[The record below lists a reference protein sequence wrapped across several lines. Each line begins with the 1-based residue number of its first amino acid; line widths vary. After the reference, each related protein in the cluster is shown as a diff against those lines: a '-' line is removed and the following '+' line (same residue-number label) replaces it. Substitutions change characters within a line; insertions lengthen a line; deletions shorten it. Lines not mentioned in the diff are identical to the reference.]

1 MIRKLLPLLCLGI
14 PLGLGAQPF
23 RLPTTNRAI
32 LDPDGGAER
41 YFVGTAGKPWTSGQ
55 FGCVRS
61 GGGQLHEGLDI
72 RPMQRDRRGE
82 PTDNALCA
90 APGTVAYVN
99 TRPGLSNYGNYVV
112 VRHEID
118 GLEVFT
124 VYAHLASVESGIR
137 AGVPIQAGQPL
148 GRVGRTSNTRQRITP
163 DRAHLHFEIT
173 FMVAG
178 RYAAWHK
185 ANMGETRN
193 DHANF
198 NGRNLVG
205 LDPAT
210 VFRAQAQSQGP
221 NKAKAVTPFNLA
233 RHLRES
239 PELAR
244 VLIRRPTLDWAR
256 RNPGAVESN
265 PLAQRQGIA
274 AWEVSLGFNGI
285 PLRAIPRAAS
295 ELPANLGPY
304 RLLGV
309 NPRTLEQFPCGKM
322 VFKRGQVWTLTAKGQ
337 QQLELLAY

>member
-1 MIRKLLPLLCLGI
+1 MIRNLLPLLCLSMA
-14 PLGLGAQPF
+14 LGLGAQPF
-23 RLPTTNRAI
+23 QLPTANRAI

-61 GGGQLHEGLDI
+61 GGNQLHEGLDI

-82 PTDNALCA
+82 PADDARCSV
-90 APGTVAYVN
+90 PGVVAYVN

-124 VYAHLASVESGIR
+124 LYAHLASVAPGIR
-137 AGVPIQAGQPL
+137 AGAPVQGGQAL
-148 GRVGRTSNTRQRITP
+148 GRMGRTSNTRQRITP

-173 FMVAG
+173 FMVAS

-185 ANMGETRN
+185 AHMEGTRN
-193 DHANF
+193 DHGHF

-210 VFRAQAQSQGP
+210 VFRSQ
-221 NKAKAVTPFNLA
+221 AKAGTAFNLA
-233 RHLRES
+233 RHLRET

-244 VLIRRPTLDWAR
+244 VLIRRPTLDWVR
-256 RNPGAVESN
+256 RNPGAVEAN
-265 PLAQRQGIA
+265 PVAQRQGIA
-274 AWEVSLGFNGI
+274 AWELSLGFNGI

-295 ELPANLGPY
+295 ELPANMGPH

-309 NPRTLEQFPCGKM
+309 NPRTLEQFPCGKL
-322 VFKRGQVWTLTAKGQ
+322 VFKRGQLWTLTAKGQ
-337 QQLELLAY
+337 QHLELLAY

>member
-1 MIRKLLPLLCLGI
+1 MIRILLPVLCFWAAFASK
-14 PLGLGAQPF
+14 AQPF
-23 RLPTTNRAI
+23 QLPTANRAL

-82 PTDNALCA
+82 PTDDALCA

-99 TRPGLSNYGNYVV
+99 TRSGLSNYGNYVV
-112 VRHEID
+112 VRHEVD

-124 VYAHLASVESGIR
+124 LYAHLASVASGIR
-137 AGVPIQAGQPL
+137 AGTAVQAGQVL
-148 GRVGRTSNTRQRITP
+148 GRMGRTSNTRQRITP

-173 FMVAG
+173 FMVAS

-210 VFRAQAQSQGP
+210 VFRSQAQAKPG
-221 NKAKAVTPFNLA
+221 APFHLA
-233 RHLRES
+233 RHLKDT
-239 PELAR
+239 PELTR
-244 VLIRRPTLDWAR
+244 VLIRRPSLDWVR
-256 RNPGAVESN
+256 RNPGAVEPN
-265 PLAQRQGIA
+265 PTAQRQGTA
-274 AWEVSLGFNGI
+274 AWELSLGFNGI

-295 ELPANLGPY
+295 ELPANMGPY

-309 NPRTLEQFPCGKM
+309 NPKTLEQFPCGKL
-322 VFKRGQVWTLTAKGQ
+322 VFKRGQLWTLTAKGQ
-337 QQLELLAY
+337 QHLELLAY

>member
-1 MIRKLLPLLCLGI
+1 MIRNLLPLLCLWI
-14 PLGLGAQPF
+14 TLGLQAQPF
-23 RLPTTNRAI
+23 QLPTANRAI

-41 YFVGTAGKPWTSGQ
+41 YFVGTSGKPWTSGQ

-82 PTDNALCA
+82 PTDDALCA
-90 APGTVAYVN
+90 LAGQVAYVN
-99 TRPGLSNYGNYVV
+99 TRSGLSNYGNYVV
-112 VRHEID
+112 IRHEID

-124 VYAHLASVESGIR
+124 LYAHLASVASGVR
-137 AGVPIQAGQPL
+137 VGAPVQAGQPL
-148 GRVGRTSNTRQRITP
+148 GRMGRTSNTRQRITP

-173 FMVAG
+173 FMAAA

-193 DHANF
+193 DHGNF

-205 LDPAT
+205 LDPAA
-210 VFRAQAQSQGP
+210 VFRSQAL
-221 NKAKAVTPFNLA
+221 AKPGAPFSLA
-233 RHLRES
+233 RHLRET
-239 PELAR
+239 PELTR
-244 VLIRRPTLDWAR
+244 VLIRRPALDWVR
-256 RNPGAVESN
+256 RNPGAVEAN
-265 PLAQRQGIA
+265 PVAQRQGIA
-274 AWEVSLGFNGI
+274 AWELSLGFNGI

-295 ELPANLGPY
+295 ELPANMGPY

-309 NPRTLEQFPCGKM
+309 NPKTLEQFPCGKL
-322 VFKRGQVWTLTAKGQ
+322 VFKRGQLWTLTAKGQ

>member
-1 MIRKLLPLLCLGI
+1 VTRTLLSLLWLGMAV
-14 PLGLGAQPF
+14 GLGAQPF
-23 RLPTTNRAI
+23 RLPTANRAL

-61 GGGQLHEGLDI
+61 GGFQLHEGLDI
-72 RPMQRDRRGE
+72 RPLQRDRRGE
-82 PTDNALCA
+82 PLDEALCA
-90 APGTVAYVN
+90 AAGTVAYVN
-99 TRPGLSNYGNYVV
+99 TRSGLSNYGNYVV
-112 VRHEID
+112 VRHEVD
-118 GLEVFT
+118 RLEIFT
-124 VYAHLASVESGIR
+124 LYAHLASVAPGIR
-137 AGVPIQAGQPL
+137 AGTAVQPGQPL

-173 FMVAG
+173 SMLAS

-185 ANMGETRN
+185 ANLGETHN

-210 VFRAQAQSQGP
+210 VFRAQA
-221 NKAKAVTPFNLA
+221 KAGTGFQLA
-233 RHLRES
+233 RHLRET

-244 VLIRRPTLDWAR
+244 VLLRRPTLDWVR
-256 RNPGAVESN
+256 RNPGAVEAN
-265 PLAQRQGIA
+265 PTAQRQGVA
-274 AWEVSLGFNGI
+274 AWELSLGFNGI

-295 ELPANLGPY
+295 EIAGHTGPH

-309 NPRTLEQFPCGKM
+309 NAKTLEQFPCGKL
-322 VFKRGQVWTLTAKGQ
+322 VFQRGQVWTLTAKGQ
-337 QQLELLAY
+337 QHLELLAY

>member
-1 MIRKLLPLLCLGI
+1 MRTLLPFLCLGMT
-14 PLGLGAQPF
+14 LGLAAQTF

-32 LDPDGGAER
+32 LEPDGGGER

-82 PTDNALCA
+82 PTDDALCSV
-90 APGTVAYVN
+90 PGKVAYVN
-99 TRPGLSNYGNYVV
+99 THPGLSNYGNYVV
-112 VRHEID
+112 VRHEVD

-124 VYAHLASVESGIR
+124 LYAHLASVASGIR
-137 AGVPIQAGQPL
+137 AGVPVQAGQPL
-148 GRVGRTSNTRQRITP
+148 GRMGRTSNTRQRISP

-173 FMVAG
+173 FMVAS
-178 RYAAWHK
+178 RYAEWHK
-185 ANMGETRN
+185 ANMGATRN
-193 DHANF
+193 DHADF

-205 LDPAT
+205 LDPAN
-210 VFRAQAQSQGP
+210 VLKAQAKSG
-221 NKAKAVTPFNLA
+221 TGFNLA
-233 RHLRES
+233 RHLRET

-256 RNPGAVESN
+256 RNPGAVEAN
-265 PLAQRQGIA
+265 PTAQRQGVA
-274 AWEVSLGFNGI
+274 AWELSLGFNGI

-295 ELPANLGPY
+295 ELPANTGPY
-304 RLLGV
+304 RVLTV
-309 NPRTLEQFPCGKM
+309 DTKTLEQFPCGKL

-337 QQLELLAY
+337 QHLELLAY

>member
-1 MIRKLLPLLCLGI
+1 MAV
-14 PLGLGAQPF
+14 GLGAQPF
-23 RLPTTNRAI
+23 LLPTANRA
-32 LDPDGGAER
+32 LLEPDGGAER

-82 PTDNALCA
+82 PTDDALCA

-112 VRHEID
+112 VRHEVD

-124 VYAHLASVESGIR
+124 LYAHLASVASGIR
-137 AGVPIQAGQPL
+137 AGTAVQAGQPL
-148 GRVGRTSNTRQRITP
+148 GRMGRTSNTRQRITP

-173 FMVAG
+173 FMVTS

-210 VFRAQAQSQGP
+210 VFRSQAQA
-221 NKAKAVTPFNLA
+221 KAGAPFHLA
-233 RHLRES
+233 RHLKET

-244 VLIRRPTLDWAR
+244 VLIRRPSLDWVR
-256 RNPGAVESN
+256 RNPGAVEPN
-265 PLAQRQGIA
+265 PTAQRQGTA
-274 AWEVSLGFNGI
+274 AWELALGFNGI

-295 ELPANLGPY
+295 ELPANMGPY

-309 NPRTLEQFPCGKM
+309 NPKTLEQFPCGKL
-322 VFKRGQVWTLTAKGQ
+322 VFKRGQLWTLTAKGQ
-337 QQLELLAY
+337 QHLELLAY

>member
-1 MIRKLLPLLCLGI
+1 MTRTLLSLLWLGMA
-14 PLGLGAQPF
+14 LGLGAQPF
-23 RLPTTNRAI
+23 RLPTANRAV

-61 GGGQLHEGLDI
+61 GGFQLHEGLDI
-72 RPMQRDRRGE
+72 RPLQRDLRGKPLDE
-82 PTDNALCA
+82 ALCVA
-90 APGTVAYVN
+90 AGTVAYVN
-99 TRPGLSNYGNYVV
+99 TRSGLSNYGNYVV
-112 VRHEID
+112 VRHEVD
-118 GLEVFT
+118 RLEIFT
-124 VYAHLASVESGIR
+124 LYAHLASVAPGIR
-137 AGVPIQAGQPL
+137 AGTAVQPGQPL

-173 FMVAG
+173 SMVAS

-185 ANMGETRN
+185 ANLGETRN

-210 VFRAQAQSQGP
+210 VFRAQA
-221 NKAKAVTPFNLA
+221 KAGTGFQLA
-233 RHLRES
+233 RHLRET

-244 VLIRRPTLDWAR
+244 VLLRRPTLDWVR
-256 RNPGAVESN
+256 RNPGAVEAN
-265 PLAQRQGIA
+265 PTAQRQGVA
-274 AWEVSLGFNGI
+274 AWELSLGFNGI

-295 ELPANLGPY
+295 EIAGHTGPH

-309 NPRTLEQFPCGKM
+309 NAKTLEQFPCGKL
-322 VFKRGQVWTLTAKGQ
+322 VFQRGQVWTLTAKGQ
-337 QQLELLAY
+337 QHLELLAY